1 MKILHLVKKDL
12 TPTEKAILEAHRGAG
27 ELTVIDLRTDRD
39 YSRIVDQIAASDK
52 IVSW

>member
-12 TPTEKAILEAHRGAG
+12 APTEKAILEAHRSGHDV
-27 ELTVIDLRTDRD
+27 EVIDLRTSTD
-39 YSRIVDQIAASDK
+39 YGRIVDQIFASDK

>member
-12 TPTEKAILEAHRGAG
+12 TPTEKAILEAHRSGHG
-27 ELTVIDLRTDRD
+27 VEVVDLRTSTD
-39 YSRIVDQIAASDK
+39 YGRIVDQIVAADK